1 MPARFFVPSPCSS
14 GLFFLAGSFTQE
26 KGLCP
31 GFVVPGLCFLAGP
44 VRFPCLCC
52 LPERQKDRSAEKYGT
67 GKQARIRSEYGVNAT
82 GFWAGMGQAVSVFR
96 VCGVCEVCGVCG
108 LSPFALACAL
118 CPLCLRVCVAAGSSR
133 SPGLSAGAA
142 SAARADGRRSR
153 RYSKKRKHGNGKAF
167 CRVPERWQ
175 CPAASASGGSG

>member
-1 MPARFFVPSPCSS
+1 MQTIEDIFGIKADRKD
-14 GLFFLAGSFTQE
+14 LFEYAITHPSFTQE

-44 VRFPCLCC
+44 VRCSCLCC

-96 VCGVCEVCGVCG
+96 VCE
-108 LSPFALACAL
+108 LSPFVLACA
-118 CPLCLRVCVAAGSSR
+118 LCLRVCVAAGSSR

-142 SAARADGRRSR
+142 S
-153 RYSKKRKHGNGKAF
+153 
-167 CRVPERWQ
+167 E
-175 CPAASASGGSG
+175 SG